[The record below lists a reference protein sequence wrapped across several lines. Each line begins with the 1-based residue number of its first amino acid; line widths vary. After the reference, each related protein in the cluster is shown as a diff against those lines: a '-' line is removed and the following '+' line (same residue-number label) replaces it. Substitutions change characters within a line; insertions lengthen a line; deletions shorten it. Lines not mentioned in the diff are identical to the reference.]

1 MFRKLQELSTATYA
15 LTSVGYE
22 NSYKE
27 IITEEADSL
36 VLIIVCSILGV
47 LLLATVLCTFLMWWY
62 KIRPYE
68 YKQMAEDGGSLS
80 SQQGL
85 RSQADGDETKN
96 TSPVLSGARF
106 NIEKKSSL
114 EIRGNTLQGKT
125 QCHYRFK
132 ANKLKLQKPLTMNN
146 KRNWRNL

>member
-1 MFRKLQELSTATYA
+1 MKLNSLTLFRKLQGLNAATYA

-22 NSYKE
+22 TIYRE
-27 IITEEADSL
+27 IVTEEADPL
-36 VLIIVCSILGV
+36 VLIIVCSVLGAV
-47 LLLATVLCTFLMWWY
+47 LLATLLCTFLMWWY

-68 YKQMAEDGGSLS
+68 YKQMADSGGSLS

-96 TSPVLSGARF
+96 TSPVLSASRF

-114 EIRGNTLQGKT
+114 EIRGNTLQGS
-125 QCHYRFK
+125 
-132 ANKLKLQKPLTMNN
+132 L
-146 KRNWRNL
+146 